1 MTFDAST
8 MLQVGLGVV
17 LFTAIILIL
26 VFVILAARSKLVA
39 GGSVH
44 FTINGD
50 KEFDVPTGGKLM
62 NALADVGIFI
72 PSACGGGGT
81 CGQCTVR
88 VLEGGGA
95 ILPTETSLISKREAK
110 NHCRLSCQVAV
121 KQDMKIDDA
130 RRDLRHPQD
139 RVHGCIE

>member
-39 GGSVH
+39 GGAVH
-44 FTINGD
+44 LTINGD

-62 NALADVGIFI
+62 NALAEVGVFV
-72 PSACGGGGT
+72 PSACGGGVAIRT
-81 CGQCTVR
+81 LSFTV
-88 VLEGGGA
+88 VFSSGKLA
-95 ILPTETSLISKREAK
+95 IE
-110 NHCRLSCQVAV
+110 
-121 KQDMKIDDA
+121 
-130 RRDLRHPQD
+130 
-139 RVHGCIE
+139 